1 MSKNEEQ
8 KLKLEEEV
16 VVNEN
21 QTTALV
27 EVTKDDKKAKMVGT
41 AKKVG
46 KFVGIALLGGV
57 VGYLCGVNKANKY
70 DEDDYDETE
79 ISEVADSDAE

>member
-8 KLKLEEEV
+8 KQKLEAEV

-27 EVTKDDKKAKMVGT
+27 EVTKEDKKAKMVGA

-46 KFVGIALLGGV
+46 KIAGIALLGGI
-57 VGYLCGVNKANKY
+57 VGYLCGASKAKSY
-70 DEDDYDETE
+70 DEEDYDETE
-79 ISEVADSDAE
+79 IGEVADSDAE